1 MIRGCLYLVG
11 AGPGDLAHLTPAARA
26 ALAGSEVVVGYRR
39 YLDLLGP
46 LLDGKEAV
54 SSELTEEVARAG
66 RAVDLARRGRTVAL
80 VSSGDAGV
88 YGMAGLALEVLRE
101 AGWRPGDVP
110 DVEVVPGITAA
121 GAAAALLGAPL
132 MHDWACVSLSD
143 LLTPWPVI
151 LRRLEAVAAA
161 DFVLCLYNPRSRR
174 RDWQLGAARDVLL
187 RHRAPQTPVGLVTD
201 AYRAGQRVRTTTLAD
216 LDPAAVD
223 MLTTVIVGNSA
234 TVDCGGMLVTPRGYP
249 VGAVSP

>member
-1 MIRGCLYLVG
+1 MTRGRLYLVG

-26 ALAGSEVVVGYRR
+26 AFAGSEVVVGYRR
-39 YLDLLGP
+39 YLDLLGS

-66 RAVDLARRGRTVAL
+66 RAVEMARRGRTVAL

-88 YGMAGLALEVLRE
+88 YGMAGPALELLRE
-101 AGWRPGDVP
+101 AGWRPGDAP

-121 GAAAALLGAPL
+121 GSAAALLGAPL
-132 MHDWACVSLSD
+132 MHDWACVSLSN

-161 DFVLCLYNPRSRR
+161 DFVLCLYNPRSLR

-187 RHRAPQTPVGLVTD
+187 RHRAPRTPVGLVTD
-201 AYRAGQRVRTTTLAD
+201 AFRAGQRVRTTTLAD
-216 LDPAAVD
+216 LDPGEVD
-223 MLTTVIVGNSA
+223 MLTTAIVGNSA
-234 TVDCGGMLVTPRGYP
+234 TVDCGGVLVTPRGYP
-249 VGAVSP
+249 VGEVSP